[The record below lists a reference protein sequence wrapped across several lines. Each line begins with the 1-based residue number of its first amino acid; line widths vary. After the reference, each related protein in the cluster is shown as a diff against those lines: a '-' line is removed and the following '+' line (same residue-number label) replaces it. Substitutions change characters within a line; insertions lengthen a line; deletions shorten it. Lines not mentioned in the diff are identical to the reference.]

1 MAEKNFIDVEKT
13 PQTRSDYLT
22 LIIGLMGAIK
32 ILLAAPPFNI
42 EIADETIDAW
52 ANIAGFVLIG
62 VAIYRNNRRK
72 RNNLNV

>member
-1 MAEKNFIDVEKT
+1 MAEKDYIDVEKT

-22 LIIGLMGAIK
+22 LIIGFLGAIK

-42 EIADETIDAW
+42 EIPDATVDAW

-62 VAIYRNNRRK
+62 IAVYRNNRRK
-72 RNNLNV
+72 KNSTNV